1 MQATPEI
8 WVWFLGWEDP
18 LEEGTETHSSILAW
32 RILWTEAP
40 GGLQSIGRKESDM
53 TEATEH
59 STMQVS
65 LMLTK
70 IFFSLLK
77 YQEVYYLAN
86 KNAKVFNELLPGL

>member
-1 MQATPEI
+1 
-8 WVWFLGWEDP
+8 
-18 LEEGTETHSSILAW
+18 
-32 RILWTEAP
+32 
-40 GGLQSIGRKESDM
+40 M